1 MTLEQYTGT
10 IKSLIDRAQKAEAIQ
25 EELEDRA
32 EEAELRVHALEQALI
47 TGIANGLVQDSE
59 RYDLHFEVD
68 DDAIDYFLEEMGRLE

>member
-1 MTLEQYTGT
+1 MTLEQYAST

-47 TGIANGLVQDSE
+47 TGIANGLVVDTE
-59 RYDLHFEVD
+59 GLVIAFEVND
-68 DDAIDYFLEEMGRLE
+68 DSIDYFLEEMGRLS